1 MKICMI
7 MVAAIATWAAVPAM
21 AQDTAVGDQGARIS
35 VGVTGGTLGIGPE
48 VGVRVADHFGVRG
61 NATFL
66 GFSGD
71 YDSDDITY
79 NGRLKLKSYGVMA
92 DLYPFGSHFRVSA
105 GARINR
111 NRVDLSATPTGT
123 TEIGGVE
130 YTAAQIGTLRGRGET
145 KKVAPALTLGWSG
158 AKRRGFM
165 FGFDAG
171 VLFQGAVRVR
181 EFRATGALAN
191 DANFRANLEAERR
204 DLQDDV
210 DDYKIYPIVQ
220 LSIGYRL

>member
-1 MKICMI
+1 MKIFMTI
-7 MVAAIATWAAVPAM
+7 AAVIATWTAIPATAQNAAA
-21 AQDTAVGDQGARIS
+21 DDGTRIS
-35 VGVTGGTLGIGPE
+35 IGITGGTLGIGPE
-48 VGVRVADHFGVRG
+48 IGVRVADNFGVRG

-66 GFSGD
+66 SFSGD
-71 YDSDDITY
+71 YDSDDVTY
-79 NGRLKLKSYGVMA
+79 NGKLKLKSYGVMA

-130 YTAAQIGTLRGRGET
+130 YSAAQIGTLSGRGET

-191 DANFRANLEAERR
+191 DATFRANLETERR

-210 DDYKIYPIVQ
+210 DDYKVYPIVQ
-220 LSIGYRL
+220 FAIGYRF

>member
-1 MKICMI
+1 MKIFMTI
-7 MVAAIATWAAVPAM
+7 AAVIATWTAIPATAQNAAA
-21 AQDTAVGDQGARIS
+21 DDGTRIS
-35 VGVTGGTLGIGPE
+35 IGVTGGTLGIGPE
-48 VGVRVADHFGVRG
+48 IGVRVADHFGVRG

-66 GFSGD
+66 SFSGD
-71 YDSDDITY
+71 YDSDDVTY
-79 NGRLKLKSYGVMA
+79 NGKLKLKSYGVMA

-130 YTAAQIGTLRGRGET
+130 YSAAQIGTLSGRGET

-191 DANFRANLEAERR
+191 DATFRANLETERR

-210 DDYKIYPIVQ
+210 DDYKVYPIMQ
-220 LSIGYRL
+220 FAIGYRF